1 MVPDDLR
8 IHVLGSVEIAVG
20 DRPVAIG
27 GDLPRRLLAR
37 LSLRPGE
44 LVPRDVL
51 IDELWPSELPGRP
64 GDVLR
69 VHLSTLRQQLRAAT
83 GTEED
88 LVARGGGGWSL
99 QVDPGRV
106 DHVRFRRLAGRAAT
120 AADTSS
126 WSTAHE
132 QAEAAL
138 ALWRG
143 LPFAGLSLGDA
154 LSLAAADLEG
164 LHEEVLDV
172 WITSALELGRGA
184 SLLPLLSRR
193 FDADPC
199 DEHVAVQYSLALDS
213 CRRTHD
219 ALATLRT
226 CQRSLTERGLSPG
239 AQLADTERR
248 LLAGTATAVHA
259 PSLDTLAVEPRQ
271 LPPAPL
277 SQLLGREDEV
287 ARLHDLLERHRTVQ
301 VLGLGG
307 IGKTSVALETA
318 HRSTRRVTW
327 VSLTRVR
334 SADLLALELAR
345 AQGWSAEAPAN
356 LLVRRV
362 AAELGRTPSL
372 VVLDECEHLLDAIAD
387 LVDLLVADA
396 PDLRILCTSRRP
408 LPSGGVELVL
418 SPLAAGT
425 VDDPGPASR
434 IVADRAGL
442 DPGDPAAWPLIAP
455 AVADSG
461 GLPLALEL
469 AGRRLRVDE
478 PLGRSPGPLGSDVDA
493 SQVVEASVSS
503 AMDLLSPSQA
513 QLLRRLAVLPDGV
526 GAALASSM
534 SMEGLSV
541 EGGHAGMQLDGA
553 QRLGLLELRAGLGTR
568 RLRFPEPVRELLLAE
583 IDPAPPIDA
592 ALSAVAQLG
601 SAAVSSWL
609 GALDNDRAALVDDE
623 RANVL
628 ALLDSPEATV
638 PPGLEWSLYCWSR
651 AGRQVETG
659 RAVQLLLDR
668 ITPDTDPGTHASLLL
683 LQAISSFGFAHKVR
697 HLDQLRRARELAVGT
712 DREDLR
718 IRITAELVAA
728 LGWSGDHDGAR
739 ALAGEI
745 LPVDPSTTDPWAVH
759 TLATLDALLW
769 VLEGR
774 AADAVEEI
782 ERRAG
787 ALAAEGLAQDAQAN
801 LVVAAS
807 LSRILGHTDHAR
819 QLLERAAEFP
829 LDRFTAYGHGSVACE
844 LAQLSMVAGDP
855 DTEARLRHA
864 VSVLEEFGD
873 HRLALLCRR
882 DLGIWSMSHRDD
894 ADEGEQLL
902 RSTLPLLR
910 EVDERAV
917 AVGLAALVEA
927 DRCAPV
933 DREHSMEL
941 AARLASGTGAP
952 LSGWEADMLDRVLGH
967 PSPRRDADR

>member
-1 MVPDDLR
+1 VVRDDLR

-64 GDVLR
+64 ADVLR

-83 GTEED
+83 GTDED

-99 QVDPGRV
+99 QVDPGVV
-106 DHVRFRRLAGRAAT
+106 DHVQFRRLAARAAT
-120 AADTSS
+120 AADAAS

-132 QAEAAL
+132 HAEAAL

-143 LPFAGLSLGDA
+143 LPFAGLGLGDA
-154 LSLAAADLEG
+154 LSLAAADLER

-172 WITSALELGRGA
+172 WICSALELGRGA

-193 FDADPC
+193 FEADPC
-199 DEHVAVQYSLALDS
+199 DEQVAVQYSLALDS

-226 CQRSLTERGLSPG
+226 CRRSLTDRGLSPG
-239 AQLADTERR
+239 ARLAETERR

-277 SQLLGREDEV
+277 SQLLGRDDEV

-345 AQGWSAEAPAN
+345 AQGWSAEAPPN

-362 AAELGRTPSL
+362 AAELARTPSL

-387 LVDLLVADA
+387 LVDLLVSDA

-408 LPSGGVELVL
+408 LPSVGVELVL

-442 DPGDPAAWPLIAP
+442 DPEDPDVWPLLAP
-455 AVADSG
+455 AVAGSG

-478 PLGRSPGPLGSDVDA
+478 TPTGGSGGSDVDA

-526 GAALASSM
+526 GPSLASSI
-534 SMEGLSV
+534 SAEGA
-541 EGGHAGMQLDGA
+541 HAGMQLDGA
-553 QRLGLLELRAGLGTR
+553 QRLGLLELRAGPGTR
-568 RLRFPEPVRELLLAE
+568 RLRFPEPVRELLLTDV
-583 IDPAPPIDA
+583 DPGPHTDV
-592 ALSAVAQLG
+592 ALAAVAQLG
-601 SAAVSSWL
+601 NAAVSSWL
-609 GALDNDRAALVDDE
+609 GAIDNDRAAVVDDE

-628 ALLDSPEATV
+628 ALLDSRDTTV

-668 ITPDTDPGTHASLLL
+668 VQPDTDPETHASLLL

-697 HLDQLRRARELAVGT
+697 HLDQLRHARELAAGT
-712 DREDLR
+712 DRDDLR
-718 IRITAELVAA
+718 VRITAELVAA

-739 ALAGEI
+739 TLAAEI

-774 AADAVEEI
+774 ADEAVEEI

-787 ALAAEGLAQDAQAN
+787 ALAAEGLTQDAQAN
-801 LVVAAS
+801 LVLAAS
-807 LSRILGHTDHAR
+807 LSRILGRAEHAR
-819 QLLERAAEFP
+819 LLLEQAAAFP

-844 LAQLSMVAGDP
+844 LAQLSMVAGEP

-864 VSVLEEFGD
+864 VAVLEEFGD

-882 DLGIWSMSHRDD
+882 DLGIWSMSHREDP
-894 ADEGEQLL
+894 DEGEELL

-917 AVGLAALVEA
+917 AVGLAALVDA
-927 DRCAPV
+927 DRGAPA
-933 DREHSMEL
+933 DRERSREL

-952 LSGWEADMLDRVLGH
+952 LSGWEAELLDRVLGH
-967 PSPRRDADR
+967 PSPRRDAED